1 MKRSAG
7 LLSYLSRLFSYGA
20 VCFLAYGLIRYS
32 RQTAESAWQ
41 GLTLCARTLVPVLFP
56 FFAAS
61 SLAVST
67 GLAGLAGRWLE
78 RPMQALFRLPGAC
91 ASAFALGLA
100 GGYPVGAG
108 AALSLYRQKLCGK
121 EEAQRLLAFC
131 NNCGPAFLLGAAG
144 TAAFGSAAVGG
155 LLYGCHV
162 LASLLTGLLFRFSG
176 RRSSET
182 LPVRRVEEPEKPF
195 GAALAES
202 VRSAA
207 SSVIN
212 VCAFVVFFTV
222 FIRLL
227 TLTGLLPAL
236 AGLLVRL
243 GLEPSLAAP
252 LAGGFFEMSGGV
264 MALAGPAN
272 PARLAA
278 AAFLLAW
285 GGLSVHCQTL
295 SLLADSD
302 LSAGPYLAGKLTQ
315 GLLAAGLT
323 YAAAGLTPFAQ
334 AAGLVGAPILTV
346 SRRIPPVGQAA
357 LAGLAV
363 FSLVLWRARRRQVK
377 KRCQRP
383 RTPV

>member
-1 MKRSAG
+1 MKRPAG
-7 LLSYLSRLFSYGA
+7 LLSRLSRLLSWGA
-20 VCFLAYGLIRYS
+20 VCFLAWGLIRYS

-67 GLAGLAGRWLE
+67 GLAGLIGRWLE
-78 RPMQALFRLPGAC
+78 KPMQALFRLPGAC

-131 NNCGPAFLLGAAG
+131 NNCGPAFILGAAG
-144 TAAFGSAAVGG
+144 AAAFGSAAAGG

-162 LASLLTGLLFRFSG
+162 LASLLTGLLFRFYG
-176 RRSSET
+176 RRAEESAAAGRREET
-182 LPVRRVEEPEKPF
+182 EKPF
-195 GAALAES
+195 GAALTES

-207 SSVIN
+207 SSVVN
-212 VCAFVVFFTV
+212 VSAFVVFFTV

-236 AGLLVRL
+236 AGLLLRL
-243 GLEPSLAAP
+243 GVEPSLAQP

-264 MALAGPAN
+264 MALAGPAS

-295 SLLADSD
+295 SLLAESD
-302 LSAGPYLAGKLTQ
+302 LSAGPYLAGKLLQ

-323 YAAAGLTPFAQ
+323 YWAAGFAPFAQ
-334 AAGLVGAPILTV
+334 ATVKTGAPALTV
-346 SRRIPPVGQAA
+346 AGPIPPAGQAA

-363 FSLVLWRARRRQVK
+363 FGLVLRRARRQAK

-383 RTPV
+383 RKPV

>member
-1 MKRSAG
+1 MKRPAG
-7 LLSYLSRLFSYGA
+7 LLSRLSRLFSYGA
-20 VCFLAYGLIRYS
+20 ACFLAYGLIRYS
-32 RQTAESAWQ
+32 RQTAEGAWQ
-41 GLTLCARTLVPVLFP
+41 GLVLCGRTLIPVLFP

-67 GLAGLAGRWLE
+67 GLAASIGRLLE
-78 RPMQALFRLPGAC
+78 KPMQTLFRLPGAC

-108 AALSLYRQKLCGK
+108 AALSLYQKKLCGK
-121 EEAQRLLAFC
+121 KEAQRLLAFC
-131 NNCGPAFLLGAAG
+131 NNCGPAFILGAAG
-144 TAAFGSAAVGG
+144 AAAFGSAAAGG

-162 LASLLTGLLFRFSG
+162 LASLLTGLLFRFYG
-176 RRSSET
+176 R
-182 LPVRRVEEPEKPF
+182 EEQSPSPAGRLAAAEKPF

-207 SSVIN
+207 ASVVN
-212 VCAFVVFFTV
+212 VSAFVVFFTV

-227 TLTGLLPAL
+227 ELTGALPALTGLL
-236 AGLLVRL
+236 AGL
-243 GLEPSLAAP
+243 GLDPALAAP

-264 MALAGPAN
+264 MALAGPAS
-272 PARLAA
+272 PGRLAA

-302 LSAGPYLAGKLTQ
+302 LSAGPYLIGKLIH
-315 GLLAAGLT
+315 GMIAAGLT
-323 YAAAGLTPFAQ
+323 YAAAGFAPFAQ
-334 AAGLVGAPILTV
+334 AAGPAAPALLGRT
-346 SRRIPPVGQAA
+346 PPVGQAA
-357 LAGLAV
+357 VAGLLV
-363 FSLVLWRARRRQVK
+363 FGLVLVRARRRQTK

-383 RTPV
+383 RKPV